1 MFRNKEIARLFWIFL
16 ITGAVGFVILSVI
29 DFLCAVI
36 YLGFIVILALT
47 TLGFTIKRYRQIS
60 QLSVYLNR
68 IASGE
73 YGLDLRDN
81 VEGELSALKNDI
93 YKVTVMLA
101 HQADL
106 LQKDKLYLADTLAD
120 ISHQLKTPLTSMM
133 VMTDLLEQPDL
144 PAEKRREFTGHI
156 RSQLQRMEWL
166 ISSLLKLSK
175 LDAGTIRFKKE
186 QVFLPKLIEKATE
199 HLMLLMDVKQQ
210 TLVLDGDPQT
220 YFLGDPDWSAEAM
233 TNLIKNCIEHTPSG
247 GTIHIQYESSILAT
261 QIIISDTGEGVS
273 KEDLPHIFERFYK
286 GKNSSRDSVGIGLA
300 MAKNIIQR
308 QNGTLEA
315 TSEIGKGMTFTIK
328 FYRSIV

>member
-36 YLGFIVILALT
+36 YLGFIVILALS

-60 QLSVYLNR
+60 QLSIYLNR

-106 LQKDKLYLADTLAD
+106 LQKDKLCLADTLAD
-120 ISHQLKTPLTSMM
+120 MSHQLKTPLTSMM

-308 QNGTLEA
+308 QNGTIEA

>member
-1 MFRNKEIARLFWIFL
+1 M
-16 ITGAVGFVILSVI
+16 
-29 DFLCAVI
+29 
-36 YLGFIVILALT
+36 
-47 TLGFTIKRYRQIS
+47 
-60 QLSVYLNR
+60 
-68 IASGE
+68 
-73 YGLDLRDN
+73 DLRDN

-210 TLVLDGDPQT
+210 TLVLDGDSQT

-308 QNGTLEA
+308 QNGTIEA

>member
-36 YLGFIVILALT
+36 YLGFIVILALS

-60 QLSVYLNR
+60 QLSIYLNR

-308 QNGTLEA
+308 QNGTIEA

>member
-1 MFRNKEIARLFWIFL
+1 M
-16 ITGAVGFVILSVI
+16 
-29 DFLCAVI
+29 
-36 YLGFIVILALT
+36 
-47 TLGFTIKRYRQIS
+47 
-60 QLSVYLNR
+60 
-68 IASGE
+68 
-73 YGLDLRDN
+73 DLRDN

-93 YKVTVMLA
+93 SQSDRHVG
-101 HQADL
+101 
-106 LQKDKLYLADTLAD
+106 TLKRIFCKRISCIWQILFAD

-210 TLVLDGDPQT
+210 TLVLDGDSQT

-273 KEDLPHIFERFYK
+273 KEDLPHIFERVFI
-286 GKNSSRDSVGIGLA
+286 RERIL
-300 MAKNIIQR
+300 
-308 QNGTLEA
+308 LE
-315 TSEIGKGMTFTIK
+315 T
-328 FYRSIV
+328 V

>member
-16 ITGAVGFVILSVI
+16 IMGAVGFVILSVI

-36 YLGFIVILALT
+36 YLGFIVILALS

-60 QLSVYLNR
+60 QLSIYLNR

-308 QNGTLEA
+308 QNGTIEA